1 MYINFEAAFFNF
13 GYISHAIVGVCLTF
27 LLVFRFH
34 FPVSMDVLEF
44 CNVINS
50 SQVLHRLTSHIL
62 NRCQPSNHN
71 NTRWFSNSPPPHP
84 PAHVGKKLYIVEVDV
99 LFLTFV
105 SGGQKIN
112 NVSVCNIS
120 ALVPNRDTFQTTWP
134 REPFSTKKQF
144 FPVELWVWV
153 QISWEPR
160 CALLSCQQFVLHSG
174 GISLESNYKRSD
186 KDGSQM
192 VVEWWAKFTH
202 TAPQHGKVCDWIN
215 KCSDLTSK
223 ECL

>member
-1 MYINFEAAFFNF
+1 
-13 GYISHAIVGVCLTF
+13 
-27 LLVFRFH
+27 
-34 FPVSMDVLEF
+34 MDVLEF

-71 NTRWFSNSPPPHP
+71 NTRWFSNSPPPP
-84 PAHVGKKLYIVEVDV
+84 PRTCWKKTVHCWGGC
-99 LFLTFV
+99 FV
-105 SGGQKIN
+105 PHICFRWSKKN